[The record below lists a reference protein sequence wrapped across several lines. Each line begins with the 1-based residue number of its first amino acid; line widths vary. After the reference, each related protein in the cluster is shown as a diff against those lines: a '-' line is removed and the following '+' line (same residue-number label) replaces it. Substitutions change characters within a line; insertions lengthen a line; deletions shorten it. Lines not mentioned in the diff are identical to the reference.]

1 MRAAKLTGT
10 SASMGRAFHADA
22 FLLGAA
28 PTFLAL
34 MFGGSG
40 VSEEKYRE
48 RATTIVPIFDGA
60 LSRLERAVSF
70 AFVFVTAPYDVPF
83 SRFDAEPDEAASWNR
98 HVYEELLPL
107 VDGWLGP
114 RAPLPRYLIGYSGG
128 AAIALSGH
136 HLDSGCYGAG
146 MIGADGLVET
156 FERGAYWP
164 EPLTLYY
171 NLDDGV
177 FEAMRTTV
185 ARLVRR
191 QCAECFRR
199 LPGGHELADY
209 VSNESFGGL
218 IRRAA
223 KTAPP
228 G

>member
-10 SASMGRAFHADA
+10 SASLGRAFHADA

-48 RATTIVPIFDGA
+48 RATTIVPAFDGA
-60 LSRLERAVSF
+60 LSRLERAASF

-83 SRFDAEPDEAASWNR
+83 ARFEAEPDGAARWNR
-98 HVYEELLPL
+98 HVCDELLPL
-107 VDGWLGP
+107 VDGWLGLQT
-114 RAPLPRYLIGYSGG
+114 PLPRYLIGYSGG
-128 AAIALSGH
+128 AALALSGH
-136 HLDSGCYGAG
+136 HLDPKCYGAG
-146 MIGADGLVET
+146 MIGADGLVDS
-156 FERGAYWP
+156 FERGPGWS

-171 NLDDGV
+171 NLGDGV

-185 ARLVRR
+185 TGLEDRKSA
-191 QCAECFRR
+191 QCFRR

-218 IRRAA
+218 IRRAER
-223 KTAPP
+223 TAPLV
-228 G
+228 